1 MNILV
6 LGYKGMLGHMLVK
19 YLTHQNY
26 TIYTTDYRF
35 PSIEFKDEILKFNG
49 DYIINCIGSIPQKTT
64 NFQINYELPIWL
76 EENSNCSIIHPGTDC
91 EIDNDE
97 YGISKRKA
105 SEYIKK
111 QNNKT
116 KILKASIIGPE
127 LNSKVSLLEWFL
139 SSSGN
144 VYGYSNAMWN
154 GVTTLEWAK
163 QCIKLITN
171 WNQYNIETIL
181 YSNCVSKFELLSIFN
196 LVFDKKIIILPLNK
210 GENKCLRGDILTQDI
225 KTQLEEIKKY
235 YYDNKC

>member
-6 LGYKGMLGHMLVK
+6 LGHKGMLGHMLVK

-35 PSIEFKDEILKFNG
+35 PSIEFKNEILKFNG

-91 EIDNDE
+91 EIDDDE
-97 YGISKRKA
+97 YGVSKRKA

-139 SSSGN
+139 SSSGD

-154 GVTTLEWAK
+154 GITTLEWAK
-163 QCIKLITN
+163 QCVKLIVN
-171 WNQYNIETIL
+171 WDDYKTETIL
-181 YSNCVSKFELLSIFN
+181 YSDCISKLELLKNIKLIYQKDSH
-196 LVFDKKIIILPLNK
+196 ILPIDK
-210 GENKCLRGDILTQDI
+210 GINKCLLGDIYTSNI
-225 KTQLEEIKKY
+225 YIQLQELKQYKY
-235 YYDNKC
+235 ENTL